1 MTQPTAPPDVRL
13 PADQREA
20 ASKVDLPPIIAIT
33 LAVWLM
39 IGPSF
44 IHYPLSA
51 AGENASTRDRGLAL
65 LLLLAGVCWA
75 RARTQRRR
83 YLALYAVLNVVLVVL
98 AVVVNGLTGELR
110 AAAWNELVCGVL
122 GVLVAGAGWGGAG
135 GARPRPGGGGRGPPP
150 PRRPPTRTR
159 WRTCASRE
167 PRSGKLAAV
176 AVI

>member
-1 MTQPTAPPDVRL
+1 
-13 PADQREA
+13 
-20 ASKVDLPPIIAIT
+20 
-33 LAVWLM
+33 LM

-75 RARTQRRR
+75 RARTHRRR

-122 GVLVAGAGWGGAG
+122 GLLVAAAGWRSAG
-135 GARPRPGGGGRGPPP
+135 LDRPPP
-150 PRRPPTRTR
+150 ADTNEV
-159 WRTCASRE
+159 ANLRE
-167 PRSGKLAAV
+167 P
-176 AVI
+176 